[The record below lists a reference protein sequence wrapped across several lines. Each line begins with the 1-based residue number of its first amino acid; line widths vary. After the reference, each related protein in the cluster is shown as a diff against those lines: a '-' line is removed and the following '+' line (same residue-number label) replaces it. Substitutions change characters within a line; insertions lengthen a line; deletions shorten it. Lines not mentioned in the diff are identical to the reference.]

1 VHLAEHPEH
10 AAAIAADRGR
20 GYKVFEVNPNVSNP
34 LSLLPGNMGRDLYHD
49 MLSTALSDNPQLRQA
64 VMERADRF
72 APSGQNLAKFLAA
85 DPEWEPSRGFTYID
99 RLPRRSITMGIN
111 LSTPELLKMQ
121 ERLQGLGYDSA
132 YYRDFMGTD
141 ELAGRNDLNSLAV
154 FDPKDL
160 K

>member
-1 VHLAEHPEH
+1 
-10 AAAIAADRGR
+10 
-20 GYKVFEVNPNVSNP
+20 
-34 LSLLPGNMGRDLYHD
+34 
-49 MLSTALSDNPQLRQA
+49 
-64 VMERADRF
+64 MERADRF